1 MKRILIFV
9 AAVLGAAGIAGLG
22 GFATAAPAQ
31 ASCAPG
37 FTSIPCTIADN
48 VVQAPQQIA
57 DGLAVA
63 PGNLAGVGCAQPSK
77 PTGVKQDSSCGIPGA
92 VQNLVLGTGCP
103 PNSDGTRVD
112 KCGIPQLPADFATG
126 AQVIATAP
134 LVTAV
139 RLGQAPSELAGGLAA
154 APGQFIRAITHGGT
168 DPES

>member
-63 PGNLAGVGCAQPSK
+63 PGNLAGQGCAQPDK
-77 PTGVKQDSSCGIPGA
+77 PAKQDSSCGIPGA

-103 PNSDGTRVD
+103 PDNGARVD
-112 KCGIPQLPADFATG
+112 QCGLPALPSQALTG

-154 APGQFIRAITHGGT
+154 APGQFVRAILNGGT
-168 DPES
+168 DPESK

>member
-37 FTSIPCTIADN
+37 LTSIPCTIADN

-63 PGNLAGVGCAQPSK
+63 PGTLAGQGCAQPTSGGK
-77 PTGVKQDSSCGIPGA
+77 YTSTCGLPSIA
-92 VQNLVLGTGCP
+92 NLANVGCP
-103 PNSDGTRVD
+103 PDGDGKRTD
-112 KCGIPQLPADFATG
+112 PCGLPAVPGQLLGAIVTLPSQAVVG
-126 AQVIATAP
+126 AQQVVTAP
-134 LVTAV
+134 QTIANSLAK
-139 RLGQAPSELAGGLAA
+139 APK
-154 APGQFIRAITHGGT
+154 QFVDAITHGGT
-168 DPES
+168 DPNPND

>member
-63 PGNLAGVGCAQPSK
+63 PGQLFASK
-77 PTGVKQDSSCGIPGA
+77 
-92 VQNLVLGTGCP
+92 GCP
-103 PNSDGTRVD
+103 ANDDGSVSP
-112 KCGIPQLPADFATG
+112 CGLPAVPGQLVTSIGTLPLQAIVG
-126 AQVIATAP
+126 AQQVVTAP
-134 LVTAV
+134 QNIANGLAN
-139 RLGQAPSELAGGLAA
+139 APRQIAGGLAA
-154 APGQFIRAITHGGT
+154 APGQFVRAITHGGT
-168 DPES
+168 DPESQ

>member
-48 VVQAPQQIA
+48 VAKAPAQ
-57 DGLAVA
+57 
-63 PGNLAGVGCAQPSK
+63 LAGVGCDQPTDGSGYK
-77 PTGVKQDSSCGIPGA
+77 SSCGLAGAPG
-92 VQNLVLGTGCP
+92 QLLSQGCP
-103 PNSDGTRVD
+103 PDGDGNTVTS
-112 KCGIPQLPADFATG
+112 CGLPAVPG
-126 AQVIATAP
+126 QLLGSIATLPAQAVVGSGQI
-134 LVTAV
+134 VTAPQNIANG
-139 RLGQAPSELAGGLAA
+139 LANAPRQIAGGLAA
-154 APGQFIRAITHGGT
+154 APGQFVRAILNGGT